1 MGHQYHRDHYVRK
14 SDFLMWL
21 THFFLEERM
30 RNSALLAMAAAVFA
44 ATSVPAAAAN
54 IEGLARTCNNC
65 HGTGGVSAGHSMPS
79 IAGLSESYLKNLM
92 MEWKSGARASAN
104 MTRLIKGYTD
114 EEIAGL
120 ATYFGKQKWV
130 AQVQAAPADIMSK
143 GKDVTER
150 CETCHG
156 ATGGQPD
163 DKDTPMLAGQW
174 AKYMELELMK
184 YRDEGFQMT
193 HKKMMK
199 NARKMEEG
207 DVSIAA
213 KFFGAQSK

>member
-1 MGHQYHRDHYVRK
+1 MK
-14 SDFLMWL
+14 KAILF
-21 THFFLEERM
+21 
-30 RNSALLAMAAAVFA
+30 ALAAASLSA
-44 ATSVPAAAAN
+44 ANTVPAADN

-65 HGTGGVSAGHSMPS
+65 HGTGGTSVGMSMPS
-79 IAGLSESYLKNLM
+79 IAGQSESYLKNIM

-104 MTRLIKGYTD
+104 MTRLISGYTD

-120 ATYFGKQKWV
+120 AAYYAKLPWKP
-130 AQVQAAPADIMSK
+130 QVQAASAEVMKK
-143 GKDVTER
+143 GKEATER

-174 AKYMELELMK
+174 AKYLELELTK
-184 YRDEGFQMT
+184 YRDEGFQMV
-193 HKKMMK
+193 HKKMTK

-213 KFFGAQSK
+213 QFFGAQSK

>member
-1 MGHQYHRDHYVRK
+1 
-14 SDFLMWL
+14 
-21 THFFLEERM
+21 M
-30 RNSALLAMAAAVFA
+30 RHNLLFALAALGLASAPALAAD
-44 ATSVPAAAAN
+44 P

-65 HGTGGVSAGHSMPS
+65 HGTGGVSVGYSMPS
-79 IAGLSESYLKNLM
+79 IAGLSETYLKNIL

-114 EEIAGL
+114 EEIAAL
-120 ATYFGKQKWV
+120 AGYYSKLPWT
-130 AQVQAAPADIMSK
+130 AQVQPAAKELLAK

-163 DKDTPMLAGQW
+163 DKETPRLNGQW
-174 AKYMELELMK
+174 AKYLELEMLK

-199 NARKMEEG
+199 NTRKMEEG
-207 DVSIAA
+207 DVATAA
-213 KFFGAQSK
+213 KYYGAQSK

>member
-1 MGHQYHRDHYVRK
+1 MKKG
-14 SDFLMWL
+14 
-21 THFFLEERM
+21 FFALALGVASM
-30 RNSALLAMAAAVFA
+30 LGGSAYAAG
-44 ATSVPAAAAN
+44 N
-54 IEGLARTCNNC
+54 IEGLARNCNNC
-65 HGTGGVSAGHSMPS
+65 HGTGGVSVGQSMPS
-79 IAGLSESYLKNLM
+79 IAGLSESYLKNIM

-120 ATYFGKQKWV
+120 AAYYSKLPWTPV
-130 AQVQAAPADIMSK
+130 AQPVAADLMAK
-143 GKDVTER
+143 GKEATER

-174 AKYMELELMK
+174 AKYLELELLK
-184 YRDEGFQMT
+184 YRSEGFQMT
-193 HKKMMK
+193 HKKMLK

-207 DVSIAA
+207 DVATAA

>member
-1 MGHQYHRDHYVRK
+1 
-14 SDFLMWL
+14 
-21 THFFLEERM
+21 
-30 RNSALLAMAAAVFA
+30 MAASEDYPSGGVMNIKLRLAVAVSGLFFA
-44 ATSVPAAAAN
+44 GVVSAAN

-65 HGTGGVSAGHSMPS
+65 HGTGGVSVGLSMPS
-79 IAGLSESYLKNLM
+79 IAGLSESYLKNIM

-114 EEIAGL
+114 DEIAGL
-120 ATYFGKQKWV
+120 AAYYSKLPWKPQPQSV
-130 AQVQAAPADIMSK
+130 AADIMSK
-143 GKDVTER
+143 GKDATER

-163 DKDTPMLAGQW
+163 DKDTPMLSGQW
-174 AKYMELELMK
+174 AKYLELELMK
-184 YRDEGFQMT
+184 YRDEGFQMV

-207 DVSIAA
+207 DVATAA

>member
-1 MGHQYHRDHYVRK
+1 MNK
-14 SDFLMWL
+14 
-21 THFFLEERM
+21 
-30 RNSALLAMAAAVFA
+30 LLRLAVAASGMLVAGAV
-44 ATSVPAAAAN
+44 SAAN

-65 HGTGGVSAGHSMPS
+65 HGTGGVSVGHSMPS
-79 IAGLSESYLKNLM
+79 IAGLSESYLKNIL
-92 MEWKSGARASAN
+92 MEWKTGARASAN

-114 EEIAGL
+114 DEIAGL
-120 ATYFGKQKWV
+120 AAYYAKLPWKAQPQSV
-130 AQVQAAPADIMSK
+130 AADILAK
-143 GKDVTER
+143 GKDATER

-184 YRDEGFQMT
+184 YRDEGFQMV

-207 DVSIAA
+207 DVATAA

>member
-1 MGHQYHRDHYVRK
+1 MKLKPH
-14 SDFLMWL
+14 
-21 THFFLEERM
+21 T
-30 RNSALLAMAAAVFA
+30 LLAALALVGGTAQAADIAGI
-44 ATSVPAAAAN
+44 TRN
-54 IEGLARTCNNC
+54 CDNC
-65 HGTGGVSAGHSMPS
+65 HGTGGVSVGHSMPS
-79 IAGLSESYLKNLM
+79 IAGLSESYLKNIM

-114 EEIAGL
+114 EEIAGIAAHYAKL
-120 ATYFGKQKWV
+120 PWQ
-130 AQVQAAPADIMSK
+130 AQPQSAPADLLAK
-143 GKDVTER
+143 AKDATER

-184 YRDEGFQMT
+184 YRDEGFKMT
-193 HKKMMK
+193 HKKMTK

-207 DVSIAA
+207 DVATAA
-213 KFFGAQSK
+213 KFYGAQSK